1 MGFINATWENHSVRR
16 CFRCVV
22 ILIVSGVMIAAT
34 PVHTKPDFD
43 GPVRYSSDEIQR
55 AIVFYAKRNRLDPA
69 LLRAVI
75 KTESGFRQDAVSHKG
90 AIGLMQLM
98 PETAAELRVTDIH
111 DSLQNI
117 RGGSKQLRHLLNR
130 YKGDVRLAL
139 AAYNAGATRV
149 KGGKIPRIRET
160 RSYVKKV
167 LHHYDKYGGSRRCQG
182 TVDGA
187 ACKAR
192 RGVQTIGQE
201 QGESKGGR

>member
-1 MGFINATWENHSVRR
+1 MGFINAIWNHRSVRGCLR
-16 CFRCVV
+16 CLV
-22 ILIVSGVMIAAT
+22 IIILSGVMIAAT
-34 PVHTKPDFD
+34 PIHTKRDFD
-43 GPVRYSSDEIQR
+43 GPVRYSQDEIQR

-98 PETAAELRVTDIH
+98 PETAVELRVTDIH

-117 RGGSKQLRHLLNR
+117 RGGAKQLRYLLNR
-130 YKGDVRLAL
+130 YKGDVQLAL

-160 RSYVKKV
+160 RSYVRKV
-167 LHHYDKYGGSRRCQG
+167 LHHYDKYGGGRRCQG
-182 TVDGA
+182 AVDGT

-201 QGESKGGR
+201 QKTSNGK